1 MTPLSK
7 LSMMVSPSKPESNV
21 SLNLIIETNEGEILS
36 KNVTEY
42 KNASEIQK
50 DETPGES
57 SIF

>member
-36 KNVTEY
+36 KNMTEY
-42 KNASEIQK
+42 KHVSEIQK